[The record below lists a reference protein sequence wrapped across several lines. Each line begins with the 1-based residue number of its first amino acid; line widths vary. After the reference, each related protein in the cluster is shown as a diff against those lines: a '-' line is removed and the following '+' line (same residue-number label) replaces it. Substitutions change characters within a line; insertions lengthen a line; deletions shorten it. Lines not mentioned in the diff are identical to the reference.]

1 MERRENQLQ
10 TVGICRRVFTF
21 VMNTIALRGIKRV
34 TLGHPQLRNSTQEPL
49 VVTSPH
55 KDASHTEQNSID
67 SEPVMVQ
74 IPRDYDGTPKIGMNL
89 SLIHI
94 DSGLSSDAAKSSKPV
109 QVRSRSP
116 RTVPIEG
123 NGLNNRKD
131 YYVREKDNNSSAL
144 PSVVAQPLKPS
155 KKNDAVKMQ
164 EPVSKKNDAGKVM
177 TPAGPKKNNDAAIA
191 QVFEPAPKKP
201 AGIKFG
207 TIEERDLTAK
217 RKEKTMPREQLTLAI
232 DVEPENDV
240 NTSINAPRTYRPM
253 FRSAASN
260 VNEKAEAF
268 IRRRREAL
276 SKSMTNN
283 EPRGYD

>member
-1 MERRENQLQ
+1 
-10 TVGICRRVFTF
+10 
-21 VMNTIALRGIKRV
+21 MNTIALRGIKRV
-34 TLGHPQLRNSTQEPL
+34 TLGHPQLRDSTQEPL
-49 VVTSPH
+49 VVTSPQ
-55 KDASHTEQNSID
+55 KDASHTEKNSID

-123 NGLNNRKD
+123 NGLNNRLKD
-131 YYVREKDNNSSAL
+131 SNVREKDNNSSPL
-144 PSVVAQPLKPS
+144 PSVVAQPLKAS
-155 KKNDAVKMQ
+155 KKNDA
-164 EPVSKKNDAGKVM
+164 AKVM

-191 QVFEPAPKKP
+191 KVLEPAPKKP
-201 AGIKFG
+201 ASVKFE

-217 RKEKTMPREQLTLAI
+217 RKQKTMTREQLTLAI

-253 FRSAASN
+253 FMSAGSN

-276 SKSMTNN
+276 SKSMTIN
-283 EPRGYD
+283 EPRTSS